1 MPIRFDALFRSA
13 AAGALLAL
21 AACGGG
27 ADENNLAALDNALL
41 ANGADPALTSALED
55 QILVDPNLVQQAHP
69 NTVRPPET
77 PVQAQY
83 PAGSAS
89 EGSASAERAGQPAQ
103 PRPSGQ
109 SRVRRAAAATGS
121 GSDDGVCA
129 DALEHGPQWAGRLP
143 AEFPAYPGG
152 QVTEAAGANTAECRV
167 RVVTFRTADAYQRVL
182 DHYRG
187 LAQRAGFSAEHQRR
201 GADHLLGGVNART
214 DGAFVVIVTPME
226 RGSEVALI
234 VNNGR

>member
-1 MPIRFDALFRSA
+1 MPTRIETLFRTA
-13 AAGALLAL
+13 AATALLAL

-27 ADENNLAALDNALL
+27 GDDSNLAELDNELL

-83 PAGSAS
+83 PAGSAAPAGRPA
-89 EGSASAERAGQPAQ
+89 EGPGQPAQ
-103 PRPSGQ
+103 AQQGGQ
-109 SRVRRAAAATGS
+109 TRVRRAANATGG
-121 GSDDGVCA
+121 GSEEGVCA
-129 DALEHGPQWAGRLP
+129 DALEHGPQWARRLP
-143 AEFPAYPGG
+143 ADFPAYPGA

-167 RVVTFRTADAYQRVL
+167 RVVTFRTADAHQRVL
-182 DHYRG
+182 QHYRR

-201 GADHLLGGVNART
+201 GADHLLGGVNERT

>member
-1 MPIRFDALFRSA
+1 MPTRIETMFR
-13 AAGALLAL
+13 AGAVAACFAL

-27 ADENNLAALDNALL
+27 GGENDLAALDNELL

-69 NTVRPPET
+69 NSVRPPET
-77 PVQAQY
+77 PVQAHY
-83 PAGSAS
+83 PAGSAA
-89 EGSASAERAGQPAQ
+89 EAGPPAERAGQPAQ
-103 PRPSGQ
+103 SGQQGQ

-129 DALEHGPQWAGRLP
+129 DALDHGPQWAGRLP

-152 QVTEAAGANTAECRV
+152 QVTEAAGANTPECRM
-167 RVVTFRTADAYQRVL
+167 RVVTFRTADAHQRVL
-182 DHYRG
+182 EHYRG
-187 LAQRAGFSAEHQRR
+187 LARRAGFSAEHQRR

-214 DGAFVVIVTPME
+214 DGAFVVIVTPTE